1 MNELYLHLLQAVALK
16 DMTEARLIAAQLCHD
31 APHDIPQDFL
41 AWLGPHLAEPQSP
54 SDSPYQLPPELE
66 RLLIF
71 EDVSKTF
78 VPERYWVSEREKKVL
93 EDIISQNDACHLLEA
108 AKIPFLNATLL
119 WGQSGTGKSQFGRY
133 LAYTMGKP
141 FVYVNLCNMVGASLG
156 ETGRNLRSIFDF
168 VEGIPCVFMLDELD
182 AIAVNRGSIAT
193 GGSGDEMT
201 RTTIGLMQC
210 MDTVRK
216 DVVLLAATNRKD
228 MLDAAVLRRFTAIHE
243 LKAFLPDEAVE
254 MVVSYLTNVKETGG
268 LSLTWDEKDI
278 REQCQIGRAQGEL
291 INLCNRAIVRAVQND
306 NVIRLTAEDE
316 RARKNRWN
324 LKIYKET
331 DTMAKFQQTYNPDGS
346 YEERLSFAGKEFIFR
361 RSPFKAGIAKG
372 LDADISDQVEAAFPN
387 LPNLEGVCNRICDMT
402 DGFEDGQDVIPMLTK
417 LEKKMEKEQE

>member
-1 MNELYLHLLQAVALK
+1 MNEIYLHLLQAVALR
-16 DMTEARLIAAQLCHD
+16 DMTEARFLVEQLCHNY
-31 APHDIPQDFL
+31 PEDIPSDFL
-41 AWLGPHLAEPQSP
+41 AWLLPRL
-54 SDSPYQLPPELE
+54 SDSSSDPEFTHQLPPELE

-71 EDVSKTF
+71 EDVSKSF
-78 VPERYWVSEREKKVL
+78 VPERYWVSAREKKVL
-93 EDIISQNDACHLLEA
+93 EDIISQNAACHMLDA
-108 AKIPFLNATLL
+108 ARIPFLNATLL

-141 FVYVNLCNMVGASLG
+141 FVYVNLCNLVGASLG
-156 ETGRNLRSIFDF
+156 ETGRNLRNIFDF
-168 VEGIPCVFMLDELD
+168 VEGVSCVFMLDELD

-243 LKAFLPDEAVE
+243 LKAFFPDEAVE
-254 MVVSYLTNVKETGG
+254 MVVSYLTNVNETGG

-278 REQCQIGRAQGEL
+278 KEQCQIGRAQGEL
-291 INLCNRAIVRAVQND
+291 INLCNRAIVRAVQHD
-306 NVIRLTAEDE
+306 NVVRLTAEDE

-324 LKIYKET
+324 
-331 DTMAKFQQTYNPDGS
+331 
-346 YEERLSFAGKEFIFR
+346 
-361 RSPFKAGIAKG
+361 
-372 LDADISDQVEAAFPN
+372 
-387 LPNLEGVCNRICDMT
+387 
-402 DGFEDGQDVIPMLTK
+402 
-417 LEKKMEKEQE
+417 

>member
-156 ETGRNLRSIFDF
+156 ETGRNLRSIFVF

-324 LKIYKET
+324 
-331 DTMAKFQQTYNPDGS
+331 
-346 YEERLSFAGKEFIFR
+346 
-361 RSPFKAGIAKG
+361 
-372 LDADISDQVEAAFPN
+372 
-387 LPNLEGVCNRICDMT
+387 
-402 DGFEDGQDVIPMLTK
+402 
-417 LEKKMEKEQE
+417 

>member
-1 MNELYLHLLQAVALK
+1 MDELYLHLLQAVALK
-16 DMTEARLIAAQLCHD
+16 DMTEARFIAEGLCRQV
-31 APHDIPQDFL
+31 AEDIPPDFL
-41 AWLGPHLAEPQSP
+41 AWLLPRLSEQQPQE
-54 SDSPYQLPPELE
+54 DLLQQLPPELM
-66 RLLIF
+66 RLLLI
-71 EDVSKTF
+71 EDVSETF

-93 EDIISQNDACHLLEA
+93 EDIISQNDACHLLED

-141 FVYVNLCNMVGASLG
+141 FVYVNLCNMVGSSLG

-168 VEGIPCVFMLDELD
+168 VEGFPCVFMLDELD

-254 MVVSYLTNVKETGG
+254 MVVSYLTNVNETGG
-268 LSLTWDEKDI
+268 LSLKWNEADI
-278 REQCQIGRAQGEL
+278 KEQCQIGRAQGEL

-324 LKIYKET
+324 
-331 DTMAKFQQTYNPDGS
+331 
-346 YEERLSFAGKEFIFR
+346 
-361 RSPFKAGIAKG
+361 
-372 LDADISDQVEAAFPN
+372 
-387 LPNLEGVCNRICDMT
+387 
-402 DGFEDGQDVIPMLTK
+402 
-417 LEKKMEKEQE
+417 

>member
-168 VEGIPCVFMLDELD
+168 VEGIPCVFMWM
-182 AIAVNRGSIAT
+182 SWT
-193 GGSGDEMT
+193 
-201 RTTIGLMQC
+201 
-210 MDTVRK
+210 
-216 DVVLLAATNRKD
+216 
-228 MLDAAVLRRFTAIHE
+228 
-243 LKAFLPDEAVE
+243 P
-254 MVVSYLTNVKETGG
+254 
-268 LSLTWDEKDI
+268 
-278 REQCQIGRAQGEL
+278 
-291 INLCNRAIVRAVQND
+291 
-306 NVIRLTAEDE
+306 
-316 RARKNRWN
+316 
-324 LKIYKET
+324 
-331 DTMAKFQQTYNPDGS
+331 
-346 YEERLSFAGKEFIFR
+346 
-361 RSPFKAGIAKG
+361 
-372 LDADISDQVEAAFPN
+372 
-387 LPNLEGVCNRICDMT
+387 
-402 DGFEDGQDVIPMLTK
+402 
-417 LEKKMEKEQE
+417 